1 MPSQLKRDNIRTIT
15 RQLVAALWLTLLL
28 AGTAAFAEDAFFVS
42 GGVKLHYTVQGK
54 GEPVILIHGF
64 GANIEMN
71 WVMPGVLPTLAQTY
85 QVIALD
91 NRGHGQSEKPTKA
104 AEYGI

>member
-1 MPSQLKRDNIRTIT
+1 MPSRLKQIRIT
-15 RQLVAALWLTLLL
+15 TQQPIAALWLTLLL
-28 AGTAAFAEDAFFVS
+28 AGTTAFAEDAFFVS
-42 GGVKLHYTVQGK
+42 GGVKLHYIVQGQ

-71 WVMPGVLPTLAQTY
+71 WVMTGVLPALTQSY

-91 NRGHGQSEKPTKA
+91 NRGHGQSEKP
-104 AEYGI
+104 